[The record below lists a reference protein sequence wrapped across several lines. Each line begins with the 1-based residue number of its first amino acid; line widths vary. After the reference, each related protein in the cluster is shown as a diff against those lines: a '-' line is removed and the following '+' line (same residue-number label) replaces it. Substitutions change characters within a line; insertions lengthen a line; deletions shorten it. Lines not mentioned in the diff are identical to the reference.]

1 MPTPFKNL
9 VRPRL
14 PAAAVGIESS
24 GAAIVQLDRARGGY
38 VIRRAASLNL
48 PPELIKS
55 SFDQPNIIDKVEVVR
70 ALTDLATSAGLLRQ
84 RKFSASL
91 PEAATRSAV
100 ITIEGATA
108 SRREAEEVFEWKIE
122 RSFGAPASELRVS
135 REPMA
140 PDAQKQTRY
149 LVNAVRYEVLA
160 EYEALFRSL
169 KWHVGLIL
177 PRHTGEEQWLRNG
190 SRGDGL
196 LLSAHDQGFTAVLMR
211 GEKPLAVRTVF
222 CDPEERED
230 ELHRIFL
237 FYRDRVGTLAD
248 ATSVERLL
256 VIGERVDKDRV
267 IEIAREAFG
276 SSLKPLNADDVGL
289 LVPNKTLDFDT
300 IAAPAGLARL
310 AW

>member
-1 MPTPFKNL
+1 
-9 VRPRL
+9 
-14 PAAAVGIESS
+14 
-24 GAAIVQLDRARGGY
+24 
-38 VIRRAASLNL
+38 L
-48 PPELIKS
+48 PPELIKG
-55 SFDQPNIIDKVEVVR
+55 SFDQPNIGNQAEVVR
-70 ALTDLATSAGLLRQ
+70 ALTDLAASAGLLRQ

-91 PEAATRSAV
+91 PEAATRSMV
-100 ITIEGATA
+100 ITIEGASA
-108 SRREAEEVFEWKIE
+108 SRREIEEVFEWKIE
-122 RSFGAPASELRVS
+122 RSFGAPASELRIS
-135 REPMA
+135 REQMA
-140 PDAQKQTRY
+140 PDAQRQTRY
-149 LVNAVRYEVLA
+149 LVNAIRPEVLA

-196 LLSAHDQGFTAVLMR
+196 LLSAHDEGFTAVLMR

-222 CDPEERED
+222 CDAEERED

-237 FYRDRVGTLAD
+237 FYRDRLGTPAN

-267 IEIAREAFG
+267 VEIAREAFG
-276 SSLKPLNADDVGL
+276 PGLKPLNADDVGL
-289 LVPNKTLDFDT
+289 SVPSKTLDFDA